1 MSNYS
6 IQMPE
11 SLDVVRDNDDFGT
24 FVLQPLE
31 RGFGVTIGNSFRRM
45 LLSSLPGV
53 AITAVKISGVDH
65 EYSSIQG
72 VKEDVYEI
80 ILNFKQ
86 VRFKQV
92 EQSDGVIHI
101 SKKGSGILTAAD
113 IDVATAEYDV
123 LNTDLVI
130 ANLADDAELEIELR
144 IGRGR
149 GYVPAEDMP
158 FEEEAINLI
167 PIDAIFTPIKSVKFN
182 VENVRVGQRTDYEK
196 LVMDVETD
204 GSVNAKEALTHAGK
218 ILKEHIEKFITEQIE
233 EPFTQ
238 EEEEVDVEKQRVANL
253 LRTSIED
260 LNLSVRAYNCLKSA
274 NINSIGELV
283 ARDEQDLLK
292 FRNFGKKS
300 LNELIEVIE
309 EKNLQFGMDIDKYLG
324 KERIKNYAP

>member
-6 IQMPE
+6 IQMPD
-11 SLDVVRDNDDFGT
+11 SLDVVKDEQSFGT
-24 FVLQPLE
+24 FVLQPME
-31 RGFGVTIGNSFRRM
+31 RGFGVTIGNSFRRI
-45 LLSSLPGV
+45 LLSSLPGT
-53 AITAVKISGVDH
+53 AITAIKIGGVDH
-65 EYSSIQG
+65 EYSSIEG

-92 EQSDGVIHI
+92 EQSSGVIHLTI
-101 SKKGSGILTAAD
+101 KGGEVLTAGD
-113 IDVATAEYDV
+113 IDAATSEYDV
-123 LNTDLVI
+123 LNPDLVI
-130 ANLADDAELEIELR
+130 ANLAEDADLEIELR
-144 IGRGR
+144 VGRGR
-149 GYVPAEDMP
+149 GYVPAEEMTL
-158 FEEEAINLI
+158 EEEDINLI
-167 PIDAIFTPIKSVKFN
+167 PIDAIFTPITSVRFN

-204 GSVNAKEALTHAGK
+204 GSVNAKEALTLAGK
-218 ILKEHIEKFITEQIE
+218 ILKDHIEKFITEKIE
-233 EPFTQ
+233 DPFAQ
-238 EEEEVDVEKQRVANL
+238 EEEQVDADKLRLANL

-300 LNELIEVIE
+300 LTELIDVIE
-309 EKNLQFGMDIDKYLG
+309 EKNLQFGMDVAKYLD
-324 KERIKNYAP
+324 

>member
-1 MSNYS
+1 
-6 IQMPE
+6 MPE
-11 SLDVVRDNDDFGT
+11 SLDVVKDEDSYGT

-31 RGFGVTIGNSFRRM
+31 RGFGVTIGNSFRRV
-45 LLSSLPGV
+45 LLSSLPGI
-53 AITAVKISGVDH
+53 AITAIKINGVDH

-86 VRFKQV
+86 VRFKQI
-92 EQSDGVIHI
+92 EQSGGVIHLT
-101 SKKGSGILTAAD
+101 KKGAGELTAAD
-113 IDVATAEYDV
+113 IDAATAEYDI

-144 IGRGR
+144 VGRGR
-149 GYVPAEDMP
+149 GYVPAEEMS
-158 FEEEAINLI
+158 FEDEDINLI

-204 GSVNAKEALTHAGK
+204 GSVNAKEALTLAGK
-218 ILKEHIEKFITEQIE
+218 ILKEHIEKFITEKIE

-238 EEEEVDVEKQRVANL
+238 EEEEVDAEKQRIANL

-300 LNELIEVIE
+300 LTELIEVIE
-309 EKNLQFGMDIDKYLG
+309 EKNFQFGMDVAKYLD
-324 KERIKNYAP
+324 

>member
-6 IQMPE
+6 IQMPD
-11 SLDVVRDNDDFGT
+11 SLDVVKDEQSFGT
-24 FVLQPLE
+24 FVLQPME
-31 RGFGVTIGNSFRRM
+31 RGFGVTIGNSFRRI
-45 LLSSLPGV
+45 LLSSLPGT
-53 AITAVKISGVDH
+53 AITAIKIGGVDH
-65 EYSSIQG
+65 EYSSIEG

-92 EQSDGVIHI
+92 EQSSGVIHLTI
-101 SKKGSGILTAAD
+101 KGGEVLTAGD
-113 IDVATAEYDV
+113 IDAATSEYDV
-123 LNTDLVI
+123 LNPDLVI
-130 ANLADDAELEIELR
+130 ANLAEDADLEIELR

-149 GYVPAEDMP
+149 GYVPAEEMTL
-158 FEEEAINLI
+158 EEEDINLI
-167 PIDAIFTPIKSVKFN
+167 PIDAIFTPITSVRFN

-204 GSVNAKEALTHAGK
+204 GSVNAKEALTLAGK
-218 ILKEHIEKFITEQIE
+218 ILKDHIEKFITEKIE
-233 EPFTQ
+233 EPFAQ
-238 EEEEVDVEKQRVANL
+238 EEEQVDAEKQRIANL

-300 LNELIEVIE
+300 LTELIDVIE
-309 EKNLQFGMDIDKYLG
+309 EKNLQFGMDVAKYLD
-324 KERIKNYAP
+324 

>member
-6 IQMPE
+6 IQMPD
-11 SLDVVRDNDDFGT
+11 SLDVVKDDDNFGT

-31 RGFGVTIGNSFRRM
+31 RGFGVTIGNSFRRV
-45 LLSSLPGV
+45 LLSSLPGI
-53 AITAVKISGVDH
+53 AITAIKINGVDH
-65 EYSSIQG
+65 EYSSIKG

-92 EQSDGVIHI
+92 EQSSGVIHI
-101 SKKGSGILTAAD
+101 SKKGGKTLTAKD
-113 IDVATAEYDV
+113 IDDATADYDV
-123 LNTDLVI
+123 LNPELVI

-144 IGRGR
+144 VGRGR
-149 GYVPAEDMP
+149 GYIPAEEMS
-158 FEEEAINLI
+158 FEEEDLNLI

-204 GSVNAKEALTHAGK
+204 GSANAKEALTIAGK
-218 ILKEHIEKFITEQIE
+218 ILKEHIEKFITEKIE

-238 EEEEVDVEKQRVANL
+238 EEEEVDAEKQRVANL

-283 ARDEQDLLK
+283 SRDEQDLLK

-300 LNELIEVIE
+300 LTELLEVIE
-309 EKNLQFGMDIDKYLG
+309 EKNLQFGMDVSKYLD
-324 KERIKNYAP
+324 